1 MTYKE
6 IIYKVSSNTG
16 IPVEMVDKIYKSFW
30 LYIRSSIQELPLKE
44 NLTENE
50 FLSLKPNFNIPSL
63 GKLTCTY
70 ERYKGVKGRFKYIKT
85 LRKRNEEVN

>member
-70 ERYKGVKGRFKYIKT
+70 ERYKGVKSRFKYIKT